1 VRLALFAVVMGIAAG
16 LFARGSLRN
25 LVQAR
30 FRSVWL
36 LALYLVGTIAAR
48 FELRYSFALLLIGM
62 LAFVVFAF
70 RNALPVPGMAIV
82 GLGLLLNLIVTANN
96 GGMPYRPSAVV
107 SAGAVSSKSADLIPK
122 DGVVQ
127 HAERESDQL
136 MMFADVLPL
145 RPLREVVSIGDVLVA
160 LGLGLVAFSAV
171 AGSIAGAHS
180 QNAVTA
186 NQPTALIRL
195 STGDQRQNRLTPNGS
210 SDGSAGGVAPL
221 DSDDDWSTWQS
232 KVIRLADGTTS
243 REAAGESTDP
253 DVVHAAEVREKLDE
267 WDHRIQLL
275 KATGDITV
283 VLDLVSAEDRQR
295 IEAADDAD
303 PDDEH
308 SATARLAVARAMRA
322 TEVSESL

>member
-36 LALYLVGTIAAR
+36 LAVYVVGSIAAR
-48 FELRYSFALLLIGM
+48 FELRFSFALLLVGM
-62 LAFVVFAF
+62 FAFVVFAF

-127 HAERESDQL
+127 HAERDSDQL
-136 MMFADVLPL
+136 MMFADVIPL
-145 RPLREVVSIGDVLVA
+145 RLLREVVSIGDVLVA

-171 AGSIAGAHS
+171 ARSLAGEHS
-180 QNAVTA
+180 RNAAPA
-186 NQPTALIRL
+186 NQPTALVRL
-195 STGDQRQNRLTPNGS
+195 STADGRPKRAAGDI
-210 SDGSAGGVAPL
+210 
-221 DSDDDWSTWQS
+221 DDDWSTWQS
-232 KVIRLADGTTS
+232 KVITLTEGDDFRAGSPSVSSDADS
-243 REAAGESTDP
+243 DAEAAR
-253 DVVHAAEVREKLDE
+253 VAEVSEKLDE

-283 VLDLVSAEDRQR
+283 VLDLVSAEDRHR

-308 SATARLAVARAMRA
+308 SATARLAVARAMRS
-322 TEVSESL
+322 TEISETV